1 MLRAWHKRFFVLKD
15 ETSERGPALEM
26 YKSPE
31 EARVVVSPWLSLD
44 LAQTVHVGFTSD
56 SKRFPNALVLVC
68 QGRSP
73 LLLAAHDELGSRS
86 WLLAL
91 GLIAHKASA
100 QHAWRF
106 MCKKAPEEPPVGRC
120 TSSGAL
126 YGASSD
132 ASAAATEVSSVQHR
146 LSVNTDADSMT
157 GSLDGVVIP
166 PPLEYGDG
174 CLDALFSRER
184 FLVTVSPTEA
194 SERLALRGEY
204 QLLILG
210 HSVGLVQPGSRQC
223 TIVWPVTCIRQYRH
237 ELLLSEHA
245 RSKTTM
251 VTIEVGRRCC
261 TGEGLFQFRTQR
273 GQEVIRELKRAVAL
287 WAARK
292 AALASWCQSRAVAA
306 AQRSSLRLG
315 RSAPATPSLSMPPAW
330 RRPHVVDSPPDHSS
344 SSGDDFNYIVP
355 AFQRSAS
362 SLGDDSGLPSPR
374 MPRPCRSDPGDHLV
388 EGDDDDEDDSN
399 YVRISS
405 IGGPVNVHRVSFRN
419 TVVPDKTLQELRN
432 AEGYIEVLPT

>member
-1 MLRAWHKRFFVLKD
+1 M
-15 ETSERGPALEM
+15 
-26 YKSPE
+26 
-31 EARVVVSPWLSLD
+31 
-44 LAQTVHVGFTSD
+44 
-56 SKRFPNALVLVC
+56 
-68 QGRSP
+68 
-73 LLLAAHDELGSRS
+73 
-86 WLLAL
+86 
-91 GLIAHKASA
+91 
-100 QHAWRF
+100 
-106 MCKKAPEEPPVGRC
+106 GRC

-146 LSVNTDADSMT
+146 PSVNTDADSMT